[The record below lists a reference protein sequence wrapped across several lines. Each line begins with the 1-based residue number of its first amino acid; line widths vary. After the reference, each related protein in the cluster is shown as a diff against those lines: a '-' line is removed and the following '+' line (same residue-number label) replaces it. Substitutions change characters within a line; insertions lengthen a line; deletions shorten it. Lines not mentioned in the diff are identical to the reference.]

1 MGAVGGQ
8 DLGADFG
15 ELGGADAWADL
26 DGHSA
31 QGFGDDLAAGAEFFE
46 LLSGG
51 DGHEASSTGDIEFRD
66 DRLKDRHYTSC
77 SRNHRRSSLRR
88 LRTPSKT
95 LRRLHYWNRL
105 WS

>member
-51 DGHEASSTGDIEFRD
+51 DGHEASGTADVG
-66 DRLKDRHYTSC
+66 
-77 SRNHRRSSLRR
+77 LREM
-88 LRTPSKT
+88 
-95 LRRLHYWNRL
+95 
-105 WS
+105 